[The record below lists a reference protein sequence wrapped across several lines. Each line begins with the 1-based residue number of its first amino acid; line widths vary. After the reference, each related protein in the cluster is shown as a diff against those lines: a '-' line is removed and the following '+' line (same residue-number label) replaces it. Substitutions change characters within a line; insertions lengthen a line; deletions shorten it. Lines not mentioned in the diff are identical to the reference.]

1 MKLKY
6 FRIRRVQCCT
16 CKSILEYRNQ
26 SKSDR
31 GPGRMMTCS
40 CGRVALDPAAS
51 MYRIVELKR
60 DAKWEDFSE
69 PWVDFNEHI
78 PNTETIATLEEVE
91 QMRPHPKTG

>member
-1 MKLKY
+1 MELKY
-6 FRIRRVQCCT
+6 FRICRVQCCT

-31 GPGRMMTCS
+31 GPGRMMVCS

-60 DAKWEDFSE
+60 DAEWKDFSE
-69 PWVDFNEHI
+69 PWVDFDEHI
-78 PNTETIATLEEVE
+78 PSAETIATLEEVE
-91 QMRPHPKTG
+91 QMRSHPKTG